1 MTSTG
6 AVPGPRLTRALVCG
20 WFSVDGG
27 EATVGDL
34 ESMAEVR
41 DTLRDAGVTVDVA
54 TNDGFS
60 EGLALSEVR
69 PEAYD
74 RLVFVCGPLHGNRV
88 AALLDRFPHARAVA
102 VNVSVVDDEL
112 ARRFDQVVPRD
123 SADTVNPDL
132 ALARPPPPLPVVG
145 VVRAHPEPE
154 YDAARHGRVD
164 EAVRLALASRP
175 CAAVEYDTRVH
186 PAADPLGAHA
196 RTPQEVA
203 ALAGRMDAVVT
214 TRLHGMVV
222 ALGQGTPVVAIDP
235 IEGGAKVARQAEA
248 LAWPCRLLA
257 EEVDSEQVSEA
268 LAWCLTEEARD
279 RAARVVGAEA
289 SRLSALRRRVIAAV
303 TGDEGPTE
311 GSPSAETTRGHDGDR
326 PSPERQHPAPEPEPL
341 RR

>member
-1 MTSTG
+1 MSPTG
-6 AVPGPRLTRALVCG
+6 LVPRRYLMRALVCG
-20 WFSVDGG
+20 WFSMDGG

-41 DTLRDAGVTVDVA
+41 GTLEDAGVDVDVA

-60 EGLALSEVR
+60 EGASLSEVR

-74 RLVFVCGPLHGNRV
+74 RLVFVCGPLHGDRV
-88 AALLDRFPHARAVA
+88 AALLDRFPHARTVA
-102 VNVSVVDDEL
+102 VNVSVVDEDL
-112 ARRFDQVVPRD
+112 ARRFDEVVPRD

-132 ALARPPPPLPVVG
+132 VLARPPSPTPVVG

-154 YDAARHGRVD
+154 YDAARHERID
-164 EAVRLALASRP
+164 EAVRVALASRA
-175 CAAVEYDTRVH
+175 CATVEYDTRVH
-186 PAADPLGAHA
+186 PAADPLAPHA

-235 IEGGAKVARQAEA
+235 IVGGAKVARQAEA

-257 EEVDSEQVSEA
+257 DEVDSEQVSEA
-268 LAWCLTEEARD
+268 LNWCLTEEARD
-279 RAARVVGAEA
+279 LAASVPGAEA
-289 SRLSALRRRVIAAV
+289 PRLSALRRRVAAAV
-303 TGDEGPTE
+303 SGPDDRD
-311 GSPSAETTRGHDGDR
+311 PET
-326 PSPERQHPAPEPEPL
+326 QAL
-341 RR
+341 